1 MSTTQT
7 LVSEVHEL
15 LSCDL
20 GDSALQLAEL
30 ECRPR
35 MLDQQLP
42 VEERLLL
49 LRTYSQCLGKLKQ
62 HRASLRVITDFVSG
76 PTRAQLSGEQLEEIA
91 RDIAGIRWNLSEY
104 DLCLAQLRQ
113 IPKTHRTVQDLA
125 RMARSAALI
134 QSTDAEDLYAE
145 LLRAQPNATEAYTF
159 LQTRRRQQKIEAADG
174 SIYHDVA
181 SLATARSLMQR
192 LEYRAAAAELQRLG
206 RRHRGN
212 ARILALEATCH
223 YMLNE
228 ARRAKLLYERARAL
242 DGGLMDEMATYAEL
256 LSSDRFAVY
265 TLGNQLLKTD
275 QSRPEGWI
283 AMARYFLAAGQTQEA
298 LAIVWKAQGLA
309 PDCAEAYCA
318 EGAIQLAA
326 DCPEEAAEAYLKGHE
341 LARNARTFKGVVE
354 SYVRCAR
361 FKDAFVYAK
370 EAAELMPRHA
380 GALALVGIVLSHS
393 PESSDKAAR
402 LLQAALDIDCHC
414 TEAIAALASL
424 HVAAQHLDA
433 ALAVI
438 EKYLPDNESEDMYTR
453 YADVLTLANELPKAA
468 VNYTTAL
475 TINPDYERARIGYD
489 RVDKLM
495 HPGAAEGDE
504 EDDEGDEGDEHEE
517 NEGEQEEDIDEA
529 VDRDPMLD
537 RQHRQRHYSDV
548 GMEMDME
555 MDMDMEHHGYD
566 LDDEIHATPF
576 VRRAPSFEYDYS
588 RSDD

>member
-1 MSTTQT
+1 MSTTHT
-7 LVSEVHEL
+7 LVSEVQEL

-30 ECRPR
+30 ECQPR

-42 VEERLLL
+42 IEERLLL
-49 LRTYSQCLGKLKQ
+49 LRTYTQCLSKLKQ
-62 HRASLRVITDFVSG
+62 HRLSLRVITDFVSG
-76 PTRAQLSGEQLEEIA
+76 PSRAQLTGEQLEEIA
-91 RDIAGIRWNLSEY
+91 RDIAGIRWNLNEH

-145 LLRAQPNATEAYTF
+145 LLRMQPNATEAFTF
-159 LQTRRRQQKIEAADG
+159 LQAKRRQQQKIERADG

-181 SLATARSLMQR
+181 SLATARSMMQR
-192 LEYRAAAAELQRLG
+192 LEYHGAAAELQRLA

-212 ARILALEATCH
+212 ARVLALEATCR

-228 ARRAKLLYERARAL
+228 VRRARLLYERARAL
-242 DGGLMDEMATYAEL
+242 DSGLMDEMATYAEL
-256 LSSDRFAVY
+256 LAADRLAVY
-265 TLGNQLLKTD
+265 KLGNQLLKTD
-275 QSRPEGWI
+275 QARPEGWV

-318 EGAIQLAA
+318 EGAIQTAA
-326 DCPEEAAEAYLKGHE
+326 DCPEEAAEAYLKAHE
-341 LARNARTFKGVVE
+341 LARTARTFAGVVQA
-354 SYVRCAR
+354 YVRCAK
-361 FKDAFVYAK
+361 FKEAFVYAK

-393 PESSDKAAR
+393 PEASDKAAR

-414 TEAIAALASL
+414 TEAVAALASL
-424 HVAAQHLDA
+424 HVAAQNLDA

-438 EKYLPDNESEDMYTR
+438 EKYLPDNQSDDMYTR

-468 VNYTTAL
+468 ASYTTAL
-475 TINPDYERARIGYD
+475 TINPDFERARIGFD

-495 HPGAAEGDE
+495 HPEEAVEANDEADE
-504 EDDEGDEGDEHEE
+504 EEEHEE
-517 NEGEQEEDIDEA
+517 NEGQHEDSDDTA
-529 VDRDPMLD
+529 DRDRMLEQQQQQQ
-537 RQHRQRHYSDV
+537 QHFIDTDV
-548 GMEMDME
+548 EMEMEMEMEMDQH
-555 MDMDMEHHGYD
+555 DYD
-566 LDDEIHATPF
+566 LDDELHVTPL
-576 VRRAPSFEYDYS
+576 VRRAPSFEYDY